1 MEKIHVIEGAAGV
14 RLHVREFGNPAGI
27 PLLLVHGW
35 TQGSLCWV
43 RQYESELAAEFRIV
57 CPDLRGHGQ
66 SAKPP
71 GDAHYTDSALWAGDL
86 AAVIRGLALDRPVL
100 AGWSYGALVAGMYL
114 RHYGDEALGGIN
126 FVGPGVRVA
135 PELIGT
141 LLGTVFLEVLPKVV
155 SEDLGRQIDGIRQF
169 LRACLVAPVAR
180 EDWES
185 ALCFNI
191 VVPPAVRGALLAQP
205 IDITPDVARMT
216 RPALLSHG
224 LSDVITLPAM
234 GELLLQHCPTAKASW
249 YEGVGHGPFLEAPD
263 RFNRELA
270 HFARSTRT

>member
-1 MEKIHVIEGAAGV
+1 MAKIHRVAGAAGV
-14 RLHVREFGNPAGI
+14 LLHVREFGNPRGI
-27 PLLLVHGW
+27 PLVLIHGW
-35 TQGSLCWV
+35 TQGSLCWA
-43 RQYESELAAEFRIV
+43 RQYHSALANEFRII

-66 SAKPP
+66 SEKPAGEAP
-71 GDAHYTDSALWAGDL
+71 YTDPALWAGDVH
-86 AAVIRGLALDRPVL
+86 AVVTALELDRPVL
-100 AGWSYGALVAGMYL
+100 AGWSYGSLVAGMYL
-114 RHYGDEALGGIN
+114 RHYGDSALGGIN

-141 LLGTVFLEVLPKVV
+141 LLGSVFLDVLPKVV
-155 SEDLGRQIDGIRQF
+155 SEDLDEQIDGIRQF
-169 LRACLVAPVAR
+169 LRACLVAPVSR

-205 IDITPDVARMT
+205 VDITPDVSRMT

-224 LSDVITLPAM
+224 LSDAITLPAM
-234 GELLLQHCPTAKASW
+234 GQLLLAHCPTAKASW
-249 YEGVGHGPFLEAPD
+249 YEGVGHAPFLEAPD

-270 HFARSTRT
+270 AFARSTRI